1 MEWLSYLLLLIC
13 PLMMIFCMKGLFGGH
28 HNHKKSDVT
37 NDLEQKV
44 RHLEEDN
51 KQLQRELEHLTK
63 IFKKDY

>member
-1 MEWLSYLLLLIC
+1 
-13 PLMMIFCMKGLFGGH
+13 MMIFCMKGLFGGH
-28 HNHKKSDVT
+28 HNHKKSDGT